1 MQTINPNVWMG
12 DYDAPHGQCLNSMDV
27 ENLRHFVQDY
37 AVRAL
42 IPYVEHLVGI
52 LNEAVSSECIKFTF
66 YMTCKLTLTF

>member
-1 MQTINPNVWMG
+1 
-12 DYDAPHGQCLNSMDV
+12 MDV

-52 LNEAVSSECIKFTF
+52 LNEAVSIQIQSERII
-66 YMTCKLTLTF
+66 

>member
-1 MQTINPNVWMG
+1 
-12 DYDAPHGQCLNSMDV
+12 MDV

-52 LNEAVSSECIKFTF
+52 LNEAVSIRQCIQSKS
-66 YMTCKLTLTF
+66 CISK